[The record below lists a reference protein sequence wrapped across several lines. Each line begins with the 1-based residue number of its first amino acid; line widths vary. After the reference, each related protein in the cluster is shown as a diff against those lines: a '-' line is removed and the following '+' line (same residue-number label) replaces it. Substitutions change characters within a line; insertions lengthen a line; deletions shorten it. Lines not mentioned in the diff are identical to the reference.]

1 MDTIHPVAHLKAI
14 RLPPLTLIENT
25 MSTFTSKFSRTVIVG
40 LSAATLSLVAL
51 AADPA
56 KSLYDRLGGKPAL
69 SAVVGELWAQVA
81 ADARINAR
89 FAHTKPEVFGAQLV
103 DFLCQAS
110 GGPCKYSGADMKT
123 AHTGMKLSV
132 AEFTALAEDTVKA
145 LDKFSV
151 PAQEKS
157 EVMNMLGGLQ
167 GDVVNR

>member
-1 MDTIHPVAHLKAI
+1 MARSTPFHQ
-14 RLPPLTLIENT
+14 ET
-25 MSTFTSKFSRTVIVG
+25 MSTFNFKLSRTLLLGVT
-40 LSAATLSLVAL
+40 AATLAMASF

-56 KSLYDRLGGKPAL
+56 KSLYERLGGKPAL
-69 SAVVGELWAQVA
+69 NAVVGELWTQVA

-89 FAHTKPEVFGAQLV
+89 FARTDPKVFGSQLV

-110 GGPCKYSGADMKT
+110 GGPCKYQGADMKA
-123 AHTGMKLSV
+123 AHTGMKLTT

-145 LDKFSV
+145 LDKFNV
-151 PAQEKS
+151 PATEKG